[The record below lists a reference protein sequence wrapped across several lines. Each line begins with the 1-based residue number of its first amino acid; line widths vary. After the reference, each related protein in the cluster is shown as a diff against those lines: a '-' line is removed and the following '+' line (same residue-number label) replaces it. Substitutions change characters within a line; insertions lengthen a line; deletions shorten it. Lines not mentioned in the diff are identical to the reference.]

1 MSEMKRLY
9 DELME
14 LKGLLHIQ
22 IDKSATSTETG
33 LFLAGL
39 RSALV
44 DLTSHIVSLEQHARE
59 SSMSDNEIK
68 ARLSNI
74 EAEVSTMRRRVYC
87 MAGEREKLAE
97 YERVEDQT
105 RAARESAKEENHADG
120 HTSDIGE

>member
-9 DELME
+9 DEMME
-14 LKGLLHIQ
+14 LKGLLLIQ
-22 IDKSATSTETG
+22 IEKTSPSTETG

-39 RSALV
+39 RSALI
-44 DLTSHIVSLEQHARE
+44 DLTSHIMGLEQHGRE

-74 EAEVSTMRRRVYC
+74 EAEISIMRRRVYC
-87 MAGEREKLAE
+87 MAGEREKLEE

-105 RAARESAKEENHADG
+105 RVAREMAKEGAKDDG
-120 HTSDIGE
+120 HQGPTE